1 MGIIERIYAALSPR
15 TRLIAEL
22 AAIAGHYEALAV
34 NLRRHADECAY
45 PNIKAGL
52 ARLAASEEVQANK
65 LRELLRARGASP
77 RLADLPLHDGSSN
90 WERLKRDLELQV
102 RLVRDLNLQVPEW
115 AGIDA
120 ELSAR
125 LREFAAREDRN
136 IGELRDLT
144 LKCDPQALD

>member
-1 MGIIERIYAALSPR
+1 MGIIEKIHAALWPR
-15 TRLIAEL
+15 TRLLPEL

-34 NLRRHADECAY
+34 NLKRHADECAY

-52 ARLAASEEVQANK
+52 ARLAALEETQANK
-65 LRELLRARGASP
+65 LRELLRERGASA
-77 RLADLPLHDGSSN
+77 RLPDIPIHDGSSN

-102 RLVRDLNLQVPEW
+102 RLVRDLNLQIPEW
-115 AGIDA
+115 ASFDE
-120 ELSAR
+120 ELSAH
-125 LREFAAREDRN
+125 LREFAAQEHRN

>member
-1 MGIIERIYAALSPR
+1 MGIIERIHAAFSPR
-15 TRLIAEL
+15 TSLLAEL
-22 AAIAGHYEALAV
+22 AETAGHVEALAS

-52 ARLAASEEVQANK
+52 GRLAQSETAQANA
-65 LRELLRARGASP
+65 LRELLLDRGAWP
-77 RLADLPLHDGSSN
+77 RLPDVSVHDGSNN

-102 RLVRDLNLQVPEW
+102 RLVRELNLQIPEW
-115 AGIDA
+115 ASVDSD
-120 ELSAR
+120 LSER
-125 LREFAAREDRN
+125 LREFAAKEDEN